1 MYSETFLADLKSR
14 VAVSEVIG
22 RSIKL
27 RRDGKEFRAI
37 DNKSLTINDQ
47 KGIWFDHATNEGGD
61 VLEWLQRSGM
71 SFTDAIAEVASIAGV
86 PLPNGTGGHASN
98 SRTNA
103 IKARS
108 GATKASAEKRP
119 SLSAKREIVATYD
132 YTDAQG
138 ELIYQVVRLEWVEE
152 GERQKTFRQRRPN
165 PEKPGEWIWNLEG
178 VQHGLYRLV
187 DLRETGVDET
197 VFLPEGEKD
206 VETLI
211 GFGLAATTNSGGAKN
226 WSKDHAEAFRGRDV
240 VVMIDNDEP
249 GRERGKTVVASL
261 YGIARRVRVLD
272 FSQDG
277 IWPQAPKGADVTDW
291 VRQREGT
298 AEELEEI
305 VGTLPDA
312 KLAAAAVALTVE
324 DDPPLPTGPDDYG
337 SAPDV
342 DRLKP
347 ARSQPLKLTYFDE
360 SSHFVVKRSILKG
373 LLVRG
378 ETSAFIAPPGAG
390 KSALMTELAVH
401 CASGKDWRGHKAK
414 EACGVVILAL
424 ERADLYRRRLQAYRM
439 RDGLKGL
446 PIAVAGTVIDL
457 LNPNCVDL
465 IISTVRDAQKIFGR
479 GVGLII
485 IDTFAKGIA
494 ANGGDEDKARDQNRA
509 AANLRNVQAQLDVHV
524 ALVGHTGKVEERG
537 ARGSNAH
544 LGDVD
549 IMVMI
554 TGEVTKVAEII
565 KANDQQQ
572 RVLAEFK
579 LEAFELGRDDEGDAI
594 TTSIVSADD
603 LGGVPLA
610 AATRKKSKMNL
621 ADKPKAGLRTLLE
634 CIADSEAPTPTDEHV
649 PATAKGVTL
658 AVWRD
663 RLEKTRVINPK
674 GNPRQE
680 FHRIHVTLKNAGV
693 ISIWEE
699 FVWAVT

>member
-1 MYSETFLADLKSR
+1 MYSEAFLTDLKSR
-14 VAVSEVIG
+14 IAISEIIG
-22 RSIKL
+22 RSVKL

-61 VLEWLQRSGM
+61 ALEWLQKSAGL
-71 SFTDAIAEVASIAGV
+71 SFTDAVAEIASLAGV
-86 PLPNGTGGHASN
+86 PLPNGDGGRQAD
-98 SRTNA
+98 
-103 IKARS
+103 
-108 GATKASAEKRP
+108 KRQP
-119 SLSAKREIVATYD
+119 KKNDAANKPAVSAKREIVATYD

-138 ELIYQVVRLEWVEE
+138 ELIYQVVRLEFMED
-152 GERQKTFRQRRPN
+152 GERQKTFRQRRPD
-165 PEKPGEWIWNLEG
+165 PERPSEWIWNLEG

-187 DLRETGVDET
+187 DLREAGADEI

-226 WSKDHAEAFRGRDV
+226 WRKDHAEAFRGRDV
-240 VVMIDNDEP
+240 VVLVDNDDP
-249 GRERGKTVVASL
+249 GREHGKTVAASL
-261 YGIARRVRVLD
+261 HGIAARVRVLD
-272 FSQDG
+272 FSQAG
-277 IWPQAPKGADVTDW
+277 IWPQAPEGADVSDW
-291 VRQREGT
+291 VKAREGT
-298 AEELEEI
+298 IEELAEI
-305 VGTLPDA
+305 VSSLPDA
-312 KLAAAAVALTVE
+312 KLAAAAVTE
-324 DDPPLPTGPDDYG
+324 PPAPNWPDDYG
-337 SAPDV
+337 APPDI
-342 DRLKP
+342 DRMKP
-347 ARSQPLKLTYFDE
+347 LRSQPLKLTYFDE
-360 SSHFVVKRSILKG
+360 SSHFVLKRSILKG

-390 KSALMTELAVH
+390 KSALMTELAIH

-457 LNPNCVDL
+457 LNPNCIDL
-465 IISTVRDAQKIFGR
+465 IVSTVRDAEKNFGR
-479 GVGLII
+479 DVGMVI
-485 IDTFAKGIA
+485 IDTYAKGIA

-509 AANLRNVQAQLDVHV
+509 AANLRNVQAQLDIHI

-549 IMVMI
+549 VMVQI
-554 TGEVTKVAEII
+554 TGEGTKVAEII
-565 KANDQQQ
+565 KANDQPQ

-579 LEAFELGRDDEGDAI
+579 LEAFDLGRDEDGDPI
-594 TTSIVSADD
+594 TTSIVSAD
-603 LGGVPLA
+603 LGGIPPASA
-610 AATRKKSKMNL
+610 ARNKPKLKL
-621 ADKPKAGLRTLLE
+621 ADKPKAGLRALLE
-634 CIADSEAPTPTDEHV
+634 CIADGEAPTPADEHV

-658 AVWRD
+658 TTWRD

-680 FHRIHVTLKNAGV
+680 FQRIHVTLKNAGV
-693 ISIWEE
+693 IGIWEE